1 MAGKSRQEFLTWILL
16 WITAVHLTCRTE
28 VVVRFFNISVSNIF
42 GYVMLSALI
51 FITAGEQYSIVKKDT
66 GNSNDNRLRAGKNF
80 KAIKTVG
87 LVLSIC
93 FVTWMPCLILT
104 IVSCYNLI
112 TQCRRGDLKRPIPV
126 ARTWVRATALTSS
139 AFNPSIYTSERASFS
154 KLFAGLFTGCPV
166 SNRSK
171 ARATCTGT

>member
-1 MAGKSRQEFLTWILL
+1 
-16 WITAVHLTCRTE
+16 
-28 VVVRFFNISVSNIF
+28 
-42 GYVMLSALI
+42 MLSVLI

-93 FVTWMPCLILT
+93 FVTWMPYLILT

-112 TQCRRGDLKRPIPV
+112 TQCRRGDSKRPIPV
-126 ARTWVRATALTSS
+126 ARTWVRETALTSS
-139 AFNPSIYTSERASFS
+139 AFNPSIYTSERASFN
-154 KLFAGLFTGCPV
+154 KLFAGLFTGYPV

-171 ARATCTGT
+171 ARATSTRT